1 MWRERLLCAE
11 AAPALSSRD
20 GAGPSTGLAARVRP
34 TSSRR
39 VGSVDRELPG
49 PRRAPPLGGRGG
61 LLLWDPLPR
70 LLGRRCL
77 QGARGGGA
85 GAHGP
90 RRPAAGVRSPA
101 SLVCFFSQHWQL
113 PLGRRFRSL
122 KLWFVFRMYGVTGL
136 QAYIRKVTAFVTSA
150 CPRSS

>member
-11 AAPALSSRD
+11 AAPALSSGD

-77 QGARGGGA
+77 QGAQGGGRGHVA
-85 GAHGP
+85 PGGRPLVSAH
-90 RRPAAGVRSPA
+90 RA

-150 CPRSS
+150 YPRSS

>member
-1 MWRERLLCAE
+1 MGP
-11 AAPALSSRD
+11 AP
-20 GAGPSTGLAARVRP
+20 
-34 TSSRR
+34 
-39 VGSVDRELPG
+39 
-49 PRRAPPLGGRGG
+49 PPLGTALPPGG
-61 LLLWDPLPR
+61 A
-70 LLGRRCL
+70 G
-77 QGARGGGA
+77 QGA

-150 CPRSS
+150 CPPELIGGFRNKLRCRHEQIRDKG